1 MGPALPV
8 AGSTSVPQGQAHS
21 VPPLLRVHPLR
32 VSLRSQV
39 ASLISIVD
47 YHGRA
52 VVLVKISCP
61 EGPFFYEGAIYERS
75 GSGTVMVSQGEH
87 YRRIYRRF
95 V

>member
-1 MGPALPV
+1 MQAVIRGKKLKEYFDWISDKLS
-8 AGSTSVPQGQAHS
+8 GSNLQEN
-21 VPPLLRVHPLR
+21 
-32 VSLRSQV
+32 LRSQV
-39 ASLISIVD
+39 TSSISIVN

-61 EGPFFYEGAIYERS
+61 EGPLFYEGAICERS
-75 GSGTVMVSQGEH
+75 GSGTVMVPQGEH